1 MNQNH
6 ECEDVRLQ
14 LMAALDGESDTQST
28 SARQHLITCASCRSW
43 LKDLESVAQRFQD
56 LPYPPT
62 HHDLWPAV
70 GERIQQFDDR
80 GSIAGRL
87 LPIAAV
93 VIAWRALQLLFDLP
107 LPLLHPIVPLAAA
120 IWAVRQLAGDP
131 LAIETS
137 APELYK
143 RGI

>member
-6 ECEDVRLQ
+6 EREDLRLQ
-14 LMAALDGESDTQST
+14 ERLQG
-28 SARQHLITCASCRSW
+28 
-43 LKDLESVAQRFQD
+43 
-56 LPYPPT
+56 LPYPEAQQ
-62 HHDLWPAV
+62 DLWPAV
-70 GERIQQFDDR
+70 SERIQQFDDS
-80 GSIAGRL
+80 GSIARRL
-87 LPIAAV
+87 LPVAAV

-120 IWAVRQLAGDP
+120 VWAVRQLAGDP

>member
-1 MNQNH
+1 MNENH
-6 ECEDVRLQ
+6 EREDLRLQ
-14 LMAALDGESDTQST
+14 ERLQSLRYPQ
-28 SARQHLITCASCRSW
+28 ARQ
-43 LKDLESVAQRFQD
+43 
-56 LPYPPT
+56 
-62 HHDLWPAV
+62 DLWPAV
-70 GERIQQFDDR
+70 SEQIQQLDDGAPLVR
-80 GSIAGRL
+80 RL
-87 LPIAAV
+87 LPIAAL

-120 IWAVRQLAGDP
+120 IWGVRQLAGDP

>member
-1 MNQNH
+1 MNENH
-6 ECEDVRLQ
+6 EREDLRLQ
-14 LMAALDGESDTQST
+14 ERLQSLRYPQ
-28 SARQHLITCASCRSW
+28 ARQ
-43 LKDLESVAQRFQD
+43 
-56 LPYPPT
+56 
-62 HHDLWPAV
+62 DLWPAV
-70 GERIQQFDDR
+70 SERIQQLDEGASVVR
-80 GSIAGRL
+80 RL
-87 LPIAAV
+87 LPIAAL